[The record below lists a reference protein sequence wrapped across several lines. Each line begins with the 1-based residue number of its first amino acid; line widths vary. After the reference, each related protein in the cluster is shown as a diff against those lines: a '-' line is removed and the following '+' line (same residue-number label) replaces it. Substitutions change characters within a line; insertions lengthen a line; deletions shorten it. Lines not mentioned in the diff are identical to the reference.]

1 MQSSSSA
8 TFADII
14 ASLAV
19 LHREQQQAL
28 LELRGDQERCYQAIL
43 RTQQEDR
50 EAFRSWIDREVP
62 REPTEPPA
70 VPVHLP
76 LNKMGPLDDPE
87 VFLDLFERS
96 AEACKWPRD
105 QWSMRLVPLLSGEA
119 QVAAQQLPVPNL
131 LVYEDL
137 RRAIVQRVGR
147 TPEQHRQRF
156 RSLDLGESGRPFT
169 LAQQLRDSC
178 RKWLLAEGS
187 DEDLVVD
194 RVVLEQFITRLPKKT
209 AEWVQCHR
217 PTSLDSAIQL
227 AEDHLVA
234 CQGGG
239 EPLPAASL
247 SPSLLSPSLSR
258 PVPLPRSR
266 PPGPPRVPPRG
277 RGGTGQAPSYG
288 PRARGA
294 GLPAAGADP
303 APASPLSPRHVFS
316 PLSATG
322 AAGRSGPAC
331 WRCGDPDHFVDKCP
345 IMEVGTVIRVPDDP
359 QAAPG
364 QAGGYQIPTDA
375 SDRGLG
381 AVLSQEIEGEERPV
395 LYISRK
401 LSKREAKYSTVEKE
415 CLAIRWAVLTLRY
428 YLLGR
433 EFTLCSDHAPLQWL
447 HRMKDT
453 NARITCWYL
462 ALQPF
467 KFKTLGK

>member
-1 MQSSSSA
+1 MQASSS
-8 TFADII
+8 TPFADII

-28 LELRGDQERCYQAIL
+28 LELRSDQERCFQAIL
-43 RTQQEDR
+43 QTQQEDR

-62 REPTEPPA
+62 RQPIEQPA

-87 VFLDLFERS
+87 VFLELFERS
-96 AEACKWPRD
+96 AEACSWPRD

-119 QVAAQQLPVPNL
+119 QVAAQQLPVQNL
-131 LVYEDL
+131 LVYDDL
-137 RRAIVQRVGR
+137 RRAIIQRVGR

-156 RSLDLGESGRPFT
+156 RSLDLGESGRPFMM
-169 LAQQLRDSC
+169 AQQLRDSC

-187 DEDLVVD
+187 DVDLVID

-227 AEDHLVA
+227 AEDHMVA
-234 CQGGG
+234 CQGVG
-239 EPLPAASL
+239 EPLPAASF

-266 PPGPPRVPPRG
+266 PPGPLCVPPRG

-288 PRARGA
+288 PRAPPRGA
-294 GLPAAGADP
+294 GFSAAGTDP
-303 APASPLSPRHVFS
+303 TPASPLSPRQPFS

-345 IMEVGTVIRVPDDP
+345 VMEVGTMIRVPDDP

-364 QAGGYQIPTDA
+364 QAGGYQIP
-375 SDRGLG
+375 
-381 AVLSQEIEGEERPV
+381 
-395 LYISRK
+395 
-401 LSKREAKYSTVEKE
+401 
-415 CLAIRWAVLTLRY
+415 
-428 YLLGR
+428 
-433 EFTLCSDHAPLQWL
+433 
-447 HRMKDT
+447 
-453 NARITCWYL
+453 
-462 ALQPF
+462 
-467 KFKTLGK
+467 